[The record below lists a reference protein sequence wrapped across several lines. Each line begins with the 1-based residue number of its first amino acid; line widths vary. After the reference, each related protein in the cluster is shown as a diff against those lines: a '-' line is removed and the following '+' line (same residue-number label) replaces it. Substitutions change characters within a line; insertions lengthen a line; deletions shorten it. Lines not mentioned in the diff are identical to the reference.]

1 MRNLNSKPVRELGV
15 ADEPKHLLSQLSNI
29 EGTCALMTLEEAKI
43 NEADV
48 SSPWEPTDTPSWVKL
63 CSGRWR
69 KRSSAR
75 ALSLLCWCLL
85 RWDRKGIESEAQ
97 IFENAIRQ
105 HLNLILG
112 AY

>member
-48 SSPWEPTDTPSWVKL
+48 IAMGTHGHTVCDGIGRESKVKP
-63 CSGRWR
+63 RF
-69 KRSSAR
+69 
-75 ALSLLCWCLL
+75 L
-85 RWDRKGIESEAQ
+85 RTQ
-97 IFENAIRQ
+97 
-105 HLNLILG
+105 
-112 AY
+112 